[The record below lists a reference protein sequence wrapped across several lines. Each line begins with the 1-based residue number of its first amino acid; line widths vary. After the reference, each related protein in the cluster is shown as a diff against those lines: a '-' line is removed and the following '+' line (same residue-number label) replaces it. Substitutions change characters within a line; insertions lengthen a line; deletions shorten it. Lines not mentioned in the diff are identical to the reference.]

1 MVAAL
6 VGLNARYTH
15 TNLALLYLRNEIVA
29 AGHSATILEFDTA
42 TRRQD
47 IIEAVV
53 LSRPDAILLSVYVWN
68 TVLVGQLLP
77 DLRAL
82 LPGSLLILGG
92 PEVSYNAAEW
102 THAHPEVD
110 YIVSGAG
117 EEAIRLLA
125 EAGFPRPGDADAQGV
140 SDDAP
145 QSPRILSVANRAFST
160 IRFPYSDDDLGKLSH
175 RYVYYESSRG
185 CPCHCAYCVSGRDD
199 QRVQAKSV
207 AATIDEL
214 QRFIDYEPRWAAP
227 PIVKFVDRTFN
238 ASPRRARDIWRFL
251 LDAPTGATYHFE
263 IHPAFLT
270 DPDFEL
276 LALAPPGRFQFEVGV
291 QSVHDTTLHAVGRDS
306 ASTRTVADANR
317 STAGWE
323 RIRPA
328 IERLIAIGSI
338 EIHLDLI
345 VGLPGEDVALVGA
358 SIDQVL
364 ALKPDRFDIG
374 FLKSLPGTAIAAD
387 AVANGQIAMRVAPY
401 QVLANRWL
409 SVADFALLRR
419 VEQLVDSIWNAN
431 HLGDELDAIAARF
444 GGYFSGL
451 CALSAHAERTDY
463 NLSTRRP
470 HKVAAFVDAGLSAT
484 P

>member
-6 VGLNARYTH
+6 VGLNARFTH
-15 TNLALLYLRNEIVA
+15 TNLALLYLRNEIST
-29 AGHSATILEFDTA
+29 AGHTAALLEFDTA

-47 IIEAVV
+47 IIEAIVFV
-53 LSRPDAILLSVYVWN
+53 RPDAILLSVYVWN
-68 TVLVGQLLP
+68 SVLVGQLLP

-82 LPGSLLILGG
+82 LPDSVLILGG

-102 THAHPEVD
+102 LEAHPEVD
-110 YIVSGAG
+110 YVVTGPG

-125 EAGFPRPGDADAQGV
+125 VAGFPRPGSTSASATADAAV
-140 SDDAP
+140 LS
-145 QSPRILSVANRAFST
+145 SRILSVPNRPFAA
-160 IRFPYSDDDLGKLSH
+160 IPFPYSDDDMSRLSH

-199 QRVQAKSV
+199 QRVQVKDV
-207 AATIDEL
+207 DATVDEL
-214 QRFIDYEPRWAAP
+214 QRFIDFEPRWAAP

-238 ASPRRARDIWRFL
+238 ASPRRAREIWRFL

-270 DPDFEL
+270 DPDFDL
-276 LALAPPGRFQFEVGV
+276 LTTAPPGRFQFEVGV
-291 QSVHDTTLHAVGRDS
+291 QSVHDSTLHAVGRS
-306 ASTRTVADANR
+306 AAA
-317 STAGWE
+317 AAEWQ
-323 RIRPA
+323 RIGPA
-328 IERLIAIGSI
+328 IARLIAIESI

-345 VGLPGEDVALVGA
+345 VGLPGENVAAIGA
-358 SIDQVL
+358 SIDKVL

-374 FLKSLPGTAIAAD
+374 FLKSLPGTAIAAT
-387 AVANGQIAMRVAPY
+387 AAENQQISMRVAPY

-409 SVADFALLRR
+409 SVSDFALLRR

-431 HLGDELDAIAARF
+431 HLGNEIDAVAARY
-444 GGYFSGL
+444 GGYFNGL
-451 CALSAHAERTDY
+451 CALSAHADRTGY

-470 HKVAAFVDAGLSAT
+470 HKVAAFVEAALSEPT